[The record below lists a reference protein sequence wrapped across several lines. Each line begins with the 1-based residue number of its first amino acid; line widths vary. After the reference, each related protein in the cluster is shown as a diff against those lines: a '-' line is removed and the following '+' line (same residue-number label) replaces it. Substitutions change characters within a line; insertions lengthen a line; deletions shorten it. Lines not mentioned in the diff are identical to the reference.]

1 MQVILRVCLLLV
13 SKIDEKPGGSGRQRR
28 IRIQEFGRALAVYY
42 CFSLLARHL
51 LIKLDYLL

>member
-28 IRIQEFGRALAVYY
+28 IRIREFGRALAVYY
-42 CFSLLARHL
+42 CFLLLARHS
-51 LIKLDYLL
+51 LI